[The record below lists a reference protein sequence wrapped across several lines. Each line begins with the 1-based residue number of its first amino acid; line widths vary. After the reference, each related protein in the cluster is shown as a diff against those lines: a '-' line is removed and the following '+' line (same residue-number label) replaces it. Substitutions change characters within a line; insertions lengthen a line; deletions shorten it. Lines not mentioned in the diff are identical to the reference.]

1 MSRPPSEMP
10 PPPGRTPGQGPERRP
25 GDRPP
30 PSSPP
35 PAWARI
41 LPWLLILALIAV
53 FALPSITTGSGSSK
67 DLSYS
72 AFLNHVENGDVKS
85 VEFNKDTGDINGKF
99 NTDVGG
105 TKSFTSSGP
114 KDDFQQNTV
123 GLLRKKHV
131 NLTYTQNSSNFLL
144 DLLPLFLPVLL
155 IIGFFVWMGRRQAA
169 GMGAVFAVGVGKAA
183 TPSSAATTSSID
195 AGRSSGRFCS
205 ICVSSTV
212 FASST

>member
-1 MSRPPSEMP
+1 MEQVRYATGALTSSPGRCRRPLMSRPPSEMP

-72 AFLNHVENGDVKS
+72 AFLNHVNNSNVNS
-85 VEFNKDTGDINGKF
+85 VQSKK
-99 NTDVGG
+99 NTEY
-105 TKSFTSSGP
+105 K
-114 KDDFQQNTV
+114 
-123 GLLRKKHV
+123 
-131 NLTYTQNSSNFLL
+131 YE
-144 DLLPLFLPVLL
+144 
-155 IIGFFVWMGRRQAA
+155 
-169 GMGAVFAVGVGKAA
+169 
-183 TPSSAATTSSID
+183 
-195 AGRSSGRFCS
+195 
-205 ICVSSTV
+205 
-212 FASST
+212 